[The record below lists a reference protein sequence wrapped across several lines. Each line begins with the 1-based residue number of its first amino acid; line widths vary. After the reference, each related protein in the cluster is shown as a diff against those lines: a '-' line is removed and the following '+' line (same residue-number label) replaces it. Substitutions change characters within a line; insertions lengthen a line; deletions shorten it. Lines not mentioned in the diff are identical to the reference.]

1 VTYRAAKLPPSLVT
15 QLDGDEDS
23 NLASGSD
30 TKCWPCPR
38 YTHQYGGEDEE
49 HMENFRSTRT
59 CAFFPSIPQLHTE
72 LSWLQELK

>member
-1 VTYRAAKLPPSLVT
+1 MLALP
-15 QLDGDEDS
+15 
-23 NLASGSD
+23 
-30 TKCWPCPR
+30 KIH
-38 YTHQYGGEDEE
+38 THQYGGEDEE